1 MLRAI
6 RRELPEQNLLYVA
19 DSAHAPYGDRS
30 AGFITQRAIA
40 MTEFLL
46 AAGSQAVVV
55 ACNTA
60 TVVAVEQLRAWC
72 PVPVVAIEPAI
83 KPAASATRSGVI
95 AVLATRQTV
104 GSAAVARLVEA
115 HGRDVEIILTA
126 CPGLVEQVERAELG
140 SEPTRALL
148 RQYLEPLLAA
158 GVDTLVL
165 GCTHYPF
172 LTPLIRELVGP
183 DVHIIDPAT
192 AVARQLARRLHL
204 GLAPAMPTQPGR
216 EQFFSNSGIEQSRLV
231 ISALWGQSVEVHAFG
246 LPR

>member
-1 MLRAI
+1 VLRAI
-6 RRELPEQNLLYVA
+6 RHELPEQNLLYLA
-19 DSAHAPYGDRS
+19 DSAHAPYGDQS
-30 AGFITQRAIA
+30 AEFITKRAQA

-46 AAGSQAVVV
+46 AAGSRAVVV

-104 GSAAVARLVEA
+104 DSAAVARLVEV

-140 SEPTRALL
+140 SDATRALL
-148 RQYLEPLLAA
+148 WQYLEPLLAA

-172 LTPLIRELVGP
+172 LAPLIRDLAGP
-183 DVHIIDPAT
+183 DILIIDPAT
-192 AVARQLARRLHL
+192 AVARQVARRLEL
-204 GLAPAMPTQPGR
+204 DPVAAMPAQPGR
-216 EQFFSNSGIEQSRLV
+216 ELFFSNSGIEQSRLV